1 MDQSLVDNSVMD
13 KVRVD
18 SRNLA
23 ITLYNY
29 QKVYNMFRYDWM
41 KKVFRWEGIPK
52 KFLKIIKALIEG
64 SEK

>member
-29 QKVYNMFRYDWM
+29 QKVYNMFRYD
-41 KKVFRWEGIPK
+41 
-52 KFLKIIKALIEG
+52 
-64 SEK
+64 